1 RREHWWRTQPGG
13 TVRRC
18 RRCSTEPRVDSADQL
33 RISLGEV
40 NVSDPAAAGEQ
51 IEGKLSWIEA
61 GIARHVLEI
70 ARAFERR
77 LLEALDDRLAFH
89 LIVVEGG
96 LEIVTPAQ
104 GIHQRDAVF
113 HRQLRP

>member
-1 RREHWWRTQPGG
+1 ERREHQASARARRRREVGTGRDRHPIRQGQSPNPERREHWWRTQTGG
-13 TVRRC
+13 TIRRG

-40 NVSDPAAAGEQ
+40 NVRDPAAAGEQ

-77 LLEALDDRLAFH
+77 LLEA
-89 LIVVEGG
+89 
-96 LEIVTPAQ
+96 
-104 GIHQRDAVF
+104 
-113 HRQLRP
+113 